1 MAKRKNK
8 TTLDDRAQS
17 LFFFFLVFRY
27 IFITLWVAE
36 LAIIGFLDE
45 ISAIDTED
53 ITSVSKK
60 LTDLLSKIN
69 DSTGKAMTSIFY
81 FILFYFRNQW
91 PKNVTY

>member
-8 TTLDDRAQS
+8 TTLADRARS
-17 LFFFFLVFRY
+17 LFFFFLVYIY
-27 IFITLWVAE
+27 IFINLWVAE
-36 LAIIGFLDE
+36 SAILGFLDE

-69 DSTGKAMTSIFY
+69 DLTGKAMTSV
-81 FILFYFRNQW
+81 FILFYFIF
-91 PKNVTY
+91 VTGGLKM